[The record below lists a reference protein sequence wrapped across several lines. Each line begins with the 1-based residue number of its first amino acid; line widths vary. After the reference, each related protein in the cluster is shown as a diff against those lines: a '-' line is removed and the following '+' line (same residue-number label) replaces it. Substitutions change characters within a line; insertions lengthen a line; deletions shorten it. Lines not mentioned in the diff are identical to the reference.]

1 MLQSSLLN
9 VSGIP
14 VRVNENALGGG
25 EATPLRDE
33 SVCCLDENGQ
43 TAEKRIG
50 THKGVPMQTL
60 IHIFFC
66 KMKSPA
72 HTHQY
77 NSIIFIVYRKICLNY
92 KRNIE
97 VCQYFVSSKAN

>member
-25 EATPLRDE
+25 EAIVLRGE
-33 SVCCLDENGQ
+33 SVCYLDENGQ
-43 TAEKRIG
+43 KAEKRIG
-50 THKGVPMQTL
+50 IHKGVPMQTL